1 MIQTSTP
8 LQGDLVLRSSKL
20 TRLFSTAAV
29 VGAIATPAL
38 AQEEE
43 GIFIP
48 GASAEVTL
56 DYVTQ
61 YFFRGYEQADSD
73 QGVVLQ
79 PGASFT
85 IDVTEDVSATVGTWG
100 SIHSDAPSATAN
112 PSSWYEQDVYA
123 SLDATLGDFSAG
135 VGVTYYTYPSNAAN
149 IDITE
154 LNFSVGFD
162 DSDLLGD
169 FAFSPYVAVAVE
181 IHNTAAGDEN
191 AYLELGGEFAL
202 PTEGTA
208 IEAWSWSVPVAVGL
222 SIDNYYTD
230 ASGEDEFFGY
240 ASVGLVGSIPMS
252 ELIGS
257 DEYVG
262 AWDLTVGV
270 TLLILNSDVALVDN
284 ADDTGDNF
292 QLVGS
297 VGISRAW

>member
-1 MIQTSTP
+1 M
-8 LQGDLVLRSSKL
+8 RSSHL

-29 VGAIATPAL
+29 VGTLASPAL

-61 YFFRGYEQADSD
+61 YFFRGYEQSNTDTGGS
-73 QGVVLQ
+73 LQ

-100 SIHSDAPSATAN
+100 ALEFDPPTANVN
-112 PSSWYEQDVYA
+112 PSSWYEQDIYA
-123 SLDATLGDFSAG
+123 SLDATIGDFAAG
-135 VGVTYYTYPSNAAN
+135 VGVTYYTYPSNTAN

-154 LNFSVGFD
+154 LNLAVGYD

-169 FAFSPYVAVAVE
+169 FAVAPYVAVAVE
-181 IHNTAAGDEN
+181 VHNTGATDEN
-191 AYLELGGEFAL
+191 AYLEIGGEFAL

-208 IEAWSWSVPVAVGL
+208 IEAWSWSVPFAVGFSL
-222 SIDNYYTD
+222 DTYYAD
-230 ASGEDEFFGY
+230 ASGAEEFFGF
-240 ASVGLVGSIPMS
+240 ASVGLVGSIPLS
-252 ELIGS
+252 ELIGT

-262 AWDLTVGV
+262 AWDLSVGV
-270 TLLILNSDVALVDN
+270 TLLLLNSDVTFTDN
-284 ADDTGDNF
+284 ADDSSDNM
-292 QLVGS
+292 QVYGS
-297 VGISRAW
+297 IGISRAW